1 MELVDT
7 HSHLNFPQ
15 YDLDQNKVIEDARKE
30 GVKTIINVGT
40 DLGRSKTS
48 IELAQKYSF
57 IFATVGIHPTDSAD
71 INIPKEIEE
80 LKKLAD
86 QSKVVAIGE
95 CGLDF
100 YREEN
105 PSERQRQIE
114 LFQSQIQIAL
124 ETDLALI
131 IHSREAWRETL
142 QAVKTSGIKRGV
154 FHSWTYDP
162 EITKQALA
170 ETDFYFACNGI
181 ITFKN
186 AGLLLDSVGLI
197 PLERLL
203 LETDCPFLT
212 PVPHRGLRNEP
223 SFVKIVA
230 KTLAKLKKTTL
241 EEIAQITTA
250 NALKLFNYEHI

>member
-7 HSHLNFPQ
+7 HAHLNFPAFQ
-15 YDLDQNKVIEDARKE
+15 DDLEEVLKRATEE

-40 DLGRSKTS
+40 DLFRSTTAVG
-48 IELAQKYSF
+48 LAQKYPF
-57 IFATVGIHPTDSAD
+57 IFATTGIHPTDSPE
-71 INIPKEIEE
+71 INIDQEIKV
-80 LKKLAD
+80 LKKLVK
-86 QSKVVAIGE
+86 SPKVVAVGE

-105 PSERQRQIE
+105 ESERKRQIE
-114 LFQSQIQIAL
+114 LFQAQIQIAIDQ
-124 ETDLALI
+124 DLPLI
-131 IHSREAWRETL
+131 VHSREAWSETL
-142 QAVKTSGIKRGV
+142 QAVKDSGIKRGV

-162 EITKQALA
+162 QITKQALKQ
-170 ETDFYFACNGI
+170 TDFYFSCNGI

-186 AGLLLDSVGLI
+186 AGHLLETFKLI

-230 KTLAKLKKTTL
+230 DTIAHLKDTTA
-241 EEIAQITTA
+241 ETIAQKSTD
-250 NALKLFNYEHI
+250 NAKKIFKL